1 MRIFISYRRTDST
14 VFLVPEV
21 RRVLS
26 DVVGAKNVFLDIDNI
41 PLGVDFRD
49 HLREQIATTDAVLA
63 VIGTNWEPERL
74 ADRRDFVRI
83 ELLAAHEL
91 GKVIVPV
98 IAGVRSMPAESQL
111 PEEFRWLI
119 WRNAYPIAAP
129 PRHQEDLHRLAD
141 YFRELLTNAEG
152 SGTTP
157 TYEAPSPPPP
167 LSPRH
172 WADPIAGVE
181 LETTASPV
189 VNQASSSPSSKSTG
203 ALGVVDPVLEDLK
216 ARIAAPG
223 PDHRRSMSDEPRRSA
238 GPAVF
243 AESTVR
249 PFERQDGVADEV
261 ALPAQVSDVDGVN
274 RTTEGQRPPS
284 RRGAVPP
291 RKLWLAS
298 ACTAPIFLISLF
310 VALRTPSKPTDP
322 QAAQKDL
329 ARLVA
334 SDSATAETFVGSF
347 VPQLSAKH
355 EGSTGEDGEL
365 PLEGIFDDHMRYRRG
380 YNAFLVLG
388 DRYGLNREFDY
399 MTFAPQPFETMEEAN
414 DWCVSNGLKVPT
426 DCFGKQLKQS

>member
-1 MRIFISYRRTDST
+1 
-14 VFLVPEV
+14 
-21 RRVLS
+21 
-26 DVVGAKNVFLDIDNI
+26 
-41 PLGVDFRD
+41 
-49 HLREQIATTDAVLA
+49 
-63 VIGTNWEPERL
+63 
-74 ADRRDFVRI
+74 
-83 ELLAAHEL
+83 
-91 GKVIVPV
+91 
-98 IAGVRSMPAESQL
+98 
-111 PEEFRWLI
+111 
-119 WRNAYPIAAP
+119 
-129 PRHQEDLHRLAD
+129 
-141 YFRELLTNAEG
+141 
-152 SGTTP
+152 
-157 TYEAPSPPPP
+157 
-167 LSPRH
+167 
-172 WADPIAGVE
+172 
-181 LETTASPV
+181 
-189 VNQASSSPSSKSTG
+189 
-203 ALGVVDPVLEDLK
+203 
-216 ARIAAPG
+216 
-223 PDHRRSMSDEPRRSA
+223 
-238 GPAVF
+238 VF

-249 PFERQDGVADEV
+249 PFERQDGVADEI

-399 MTFAPQPFETMEEAN
+399 MTFAPQPFETKEEAN